1 MAIDLS
7 ELTYD
12 PDFCTTFQIENHSL
26 TWEKGRP
33 ATSSTTIT
41 VTGIAGPSS
50 PKDLE
55 MVEEGDRVHGPKTFW
70 TAMAAMKISDTLTT
84 SDVIIWRGQRYKLL
98 HVWDYTDNGFI
109 KAIGD
114 RLGEEEVPDADVQGT

>member
-12 PDFCTTFQIENHSL
+12 PDFCTTFQIEKHSL

-70 TAMAAMKISDTLTT
+70 TSMAAMKISDTLTT

-114 RLGEEEVPDADVQGT
+114 RRGEEDAPDAKL